1 MSHFALPPVRRCSAR
16 PSAVSLLLVPF
27 SPKLVRATYDRRAPI
42 YDAVVQALALGRDRS
57 YRRRALAALS
67 AGPGDRVLDAG
78 CGTGRN
84 FSLLAAAG
92 VTALEGCDLSARS
105 LVKAAKR
112 GARVAQADAERLPY
126 RDASFDRVLST
137 YVLTSVANW
146 RRALEELVR
155 VLKPGGRL
163 VVSDDRLPPGWFLGI
178 GPMLGMLWREG
189 WVDLLRDV
197 KAEMEKL
204 LSGVELRFL
213 HMRMI
218 YVISGEK
225 AA

>member
-1 MSHFALPPVRRCSAR
+1 MR
-16 PSAVSLLLVPF
+16 VPF
-27 SPKLVRATYDRRAPI
+27 SPRLVRATYDRRAPI

-57 YRRRALAALS
+57 YRRRALAAL
-67 AGPGDRVLDAG
+67 AARPGDRVLDAG

-84 FSLLAAAG
+84 FPLLAVAG
-92 VTALEGCDLSARS
+92 VTAFEGCDLSARS
-105 LVKAAKR
+105 LAKAALR
-112 GARVAQADAERLPY
+112 GARVAQADAEQLPY

-163 VVSDDRLPPGWFLGI
+163 VVSDDRLPPGWFLGPC
-178 GPMLGMLWREG
+178 PMLGMLRREG
-189 WVDLLRDV
+189 WVDMHRDV
-197 KAEMEKL
+197 KAEMEKRL
-204 LSGVELRFL
+204 RGVELRFL
-213 HMRMI
+213 HLRMI